1 MAENTTLTV
10 LTVDD
15 NDAIRYWL
23 TRCLRD
29 GGYRVIEARTGTE
42 ALSLA
47 QQDLALITLDINLP
61 DMDGFEVCRR
71 LKENPGTSGIPV
83 LHISASCVGSEH
95 RVRGLDGGAD
105 AYLSEP
111 IDHQVLL
118 STVNALLRLSQA
130 QKESRRQAAE
140 AERTREELAKSYE
153 SLESR
158 VKERTAELE
167 HRSLEVHTL
176 SQRLLQAQDEER
188 RRISRELHD
197 STGQLLVGL
206 TLNLSELHRELG
218 RATPKAQRLVDDA
231 SSMVD
236 EISRQIRTLSYLLHP
251 PLLDLVGLT
260 SALKW
265 YVDGFICRSNIQ
277 VTLDLPDDTERLSQ
291 DLETTIY
298 RLIQECLTNVHR
310 HSGSKTASIRVVKDD
325 HEVRLEVTDE
335 GNGLVPRTESAAE
348 EVRPGVGILGMKER
362 VRQFG
367 GVLEV
372 SSRRSGMSVRAT
384 LPITT
389 QASVHTP

>member
-1 MAENTTLTV
+1 M
-10 LTVDD
+10 
-15 NDAIRYWL
+15 
-23 TRCLRD
+23 
-29 GGYRVIEARTGTE
+29 
-42 ALSLA
+42 
-47 QQDLALITLDINLP
+47 
-61 DMDGFEVCRR
+61 
-71 LKENPGTSGIPV
+71 
-83 LHISASCVGSEH
+83 
-95 RVRGLDGGAD
+95 
-105 AYLSEP
+105 
-111 IDHQVLL
+111 
-118 STVNALLRLSQA
+118 
-130 QKESRRQAAE
+130 
-140 AERTREELAKSYE
+140 
-153 SLESR
+153 
-158 VKERTAELE
+158 
-167 HRSLEVHTL
+167 
-176 SQRLLQAQDEER
+176 
-188 RRISRELHD
+188 
-197 STGQLLVGL
+197 
-206 TLNLSELHRELG
+206 
-218 RATPKAQRLVDDA
+218 
-231 SSMVD
+231 
-236 EISRQIRTLSYLLHP
+236 SYLLHP

-335 GNGLVPRTESAAE
+335 GKGLVPKTESAAE